1 MALTKSPA
9 RQTQTVAKRVPLNR
23 ERIIEASAKLIETE
37 GLEELSMRRLGK
49 ELHVKDMALYY
60 HFKNKDEILVG
71 LVHRMFSEMVP
82 VDIEDGKD
90 WKEYLKKVMQSFR
103 AVGIKYPQT
112 FLLYARSPWRDAGRT
127 GDMIHLINGGL
138 SAEEGELILR
148 NVADYVTGFV
158 VRHDV
163 ARLTGSSPDGDD
175 FDAEGTFEC
184 GLDSMLDGFELWVER
199 SRGEQA

>member
-1 MALTKSPA
+1 MTESPT
-9 RQTQTVAKRVPLNR
+9 RHEQTVKRVPLNR

-71 LVHRMFSEMVP
+71 LVHRMFSEMTLVE
-82 VDIEDGKD
+82 VEDGKD
-90 WKEYLKKVMQSFR
+90 WKEYLKRVMHSFR

-127 GDMIHLINGGL
+127 GDMVRLTGGGL
-138 SAEEGELILR
+138 TVDQGHLILR
-148 NVADYVTGFV
+148 NIADYVTGFV

-175 FDAEGTFEC
+175 FDPEAAFEC
-184 GLDSMLDGFELWVER
+184 GLVSMLDGFQLWV
-199 SRGEQA
+199 SRNKSH

>member
-1 MALTKSPA
+1 MALIKSPTT
-9 RQTQTVAKRVPLNR
+9 QSQTVAKRVPLNR

-90 WKEYLKKVMQSFR
+90 WKDYLKRVMHSFR
-103 AVGIKYPQT
+103 AVGI
-112 FLLYARSPWRDAGRT
+112 
-127 GDMIHLINGGL
+127 
-138 SAEEGELILR
+138 
-148 NVADYVTGFV
+148 
-158 VRHDV
+158 
-163 ARLTGSSPDGDD
+163 
-175 FDAEGTFEC
+175 
-184 GLDSMLDGFELWVER
+184 
-199 SRGEQA
+199 